1 MLTIAFGESFAAKR
15 IPLRDKSHTRI
26 GHVLCQRREASL
38 LTEDR
43 RRSSCLEQRHR
54 ASRRIAV
61 DLPVRSNPPGVTCGV
76 DETTLAFVIRLIFY
90 GSDLPGPKLEGS
102 LENGVNVL

>member
-1 MLTIAFGESFAAKR
+1 MGNHSPPKEYRSEINGTLESVMSFVN
-15 IPLRDKSHTRI
+15 D
-26 GHVLCQRREASL
+26 GM
-38 LTEDR
+38 
-43 RRSSCLEQRHR
+43 HR
-54 ASRRIAV
+54 GSRRIAV

-102 LENGVNVL
+102 LENGVNVLDVDVN